1 MGKKKKVTKSP
12 DPVAA
17 VTPVVMVGA
26 TWLATKVA
34 ETLYRSVTGKKPP
47 SITDAEEKVLNIALW
62 TAGLTA
68 AVTFAEVL
76 VTRLFQ
82 TRD

>member
-1 MGKKKKVTKSP
+1 MAKKKKGTKSP
-12 DPVAA
+12 DPATA
-17 VTPVVMVGA
+17 VTPIVMVGA

-47 SITDAEEKVLNIALW
+47 SVNDAEEKVLNIALW
-62 TAGLTA
+62 TAGLTT
-68 AVTFAEVL
+68 AVTFAEVI

-82 TRD
+82 SRD